1 MVSAVYFIG
10 VQRHQ
15 LQQIKLLGC
24 QIDLF
29 STNVESAAVTI
40 QVKISLLHHAAW
52 LLLRLF
58 LLRPADDRFD
68 PRFYFQN
75 IEWFGNIIV
84 CSILQTHDLVH
95 IIAFGGQH
103 DHRHIGKFP
112 ELLTYFKAGQFGKHN
127 IKKHHIILI
136 CSELFQCLFSV
147 ISTIHFHIV
156 LLQTEPDSFD
166 DQLFII
172 YY

>member
-1 MVSAVYFIG
+1 MYIFRLAWIALDLLAQSTNMHINGPYITRVVIAPYCIEQMVSAVYFIG

-15 LQQIKLLGC
+15 LQQVKLLGC

-68 PRFYFQN
+68 PRFYFQ
-75 IEWFGNIIV
+75 
-84 CSILQTHDLVH
+84 ILNGLV
-95 IIAFGGQH
+95 I
-103 DHRHIGKFP
+103 
-112 ELLTYFKAGQFGKHN
+112 
-127 IKKHHIILI
+127 
-136 CSELFQCLFSV
+136 
-147 ISTIHFHIV
+147 
-156 LLQTEPDSFD
+156 
-166 DQLFII
+166 
-172 YY
+172 